1 MIRINLLT
9 VDRERAARR
18 AGFQFAQKV
27 PLLCSLILVAT
38 GLLIGWWYWSM
49 AADAARLD
57 AELRAAEGEAARLKQ
72 LIQQVQQFETRK
84 ADLEKR
90 VSLIEDLRRGQS
102 APVRMLDEISR
113 GLPDGLWLTEIRQDG
128 MELTITGR
136 CLAITAVTDFTM
148 NLETSGFFRRPVD
161 IIESQSEKPAGQ
173 GEAEIIR
180 FVIKAVFEQAQTA
193 QTAQTGQIA
202 EPAVQPP
209 ATPGG

>member
-49 AADAARLD
+49 AADSARLD
-57 AELRAAEGEAARLKQ
+57 ADIRAAEGEATRLTQ

-84 ADLEKR
+84 TDLEKR
-90 VSLIEDLRRGQS
+90 VSLIEELRRGQA
-102 APVRMLDEISR
+102 APVHMLDEISR
-113 GLPDGLWLTEIRQDG
+113 GMPDGLWLTEIRQDN

-148 NLETSGFFRRPVD
+148 NLETSGFFRKPVD
-161 IIESQSEKPAGQ
+161 IIESQSEKPAGSD
-173 GEAEIIR
+173 EAELIR
-180 FVIKAVFEQAQTA
+180 FVVRAVFEQAQGT
-193 QTAQTGQIA
+193 
-202 EPAVQPP
+202 EPAVQPS
-209 ATPGG
+209 ARPGG